1 MTSDCDIMVRE
12 IVGFFTSSLNS
23 NNYQLFCKYKTG
35 HHVITSSDSIPVSLL
50 DQIHVVRH
58 TCQNIWE
65 NEKSIEGPANDSVE
79 DKGKRL
85 IKDKGGILFRQRRL
99 ENNSYVYQCL
109 GSLRSSY
116 HSTRLYNN

>member
-12 IVGFFTSSLNS
+12 IVGFFTYSLNS

-65 NEKSIEGPANDSVE
+65 NKKSIEGPANDSGE
-79 DKGKRL
+79 SG
-85 IKDKGGILFRQRRL
+85 
-99 ENNSYVYQCL
+99 
-109 GSLRSSY
+109 
-116 HSTRLYNN
+116 